1 MPDASMPDASVPNAS
16 MPDASV
22 PDASVPDA
30 SVPNANT
37 RHVLRISKEQLLN
50 TLVPMVMRQTDYSAD
65 TAEAKLTEH
74 NFDLKKVLY
83 EWMDVPIEKK
93 EQVCETSNQERYRL
107 MRQTMDGNTK

>member
-1 MPDASMPDASVPNAS
+1 MPDASVPNASVPNAS

-22 PDASVPDA
+22 PNA

-37 RHVLRISKEQLLN
+37 KHVLRISKEQLLH

-74 NFDLKKVLY
+74 NYDLKKVLY
-83 EWMDVPIEKK
+83 EWMGVPIEKK

-107 MRQTMDGNTK
+107 MRQTMDVNNK